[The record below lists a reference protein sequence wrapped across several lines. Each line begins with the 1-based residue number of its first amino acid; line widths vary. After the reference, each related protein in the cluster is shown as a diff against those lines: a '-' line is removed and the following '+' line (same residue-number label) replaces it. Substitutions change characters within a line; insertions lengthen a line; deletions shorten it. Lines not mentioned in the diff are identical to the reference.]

1 MRLRLCG
8 DSAVVHGSYAD
19 DGGAHGA
26 PGGNLRP
33 MPRLPVDVA
42 YHGYA
47 GGVGGF
53 IPPGAF
59 KLPNHTP
66 RPYPAGTVIGR
77 VTGGFQG
84 FDAQGHDAALPAVV
98 ETRGTA
104 PVITLLRECHGR
116 GASKIR
122 HGEGRSWK
130 KTPPIRRSTAPCA
143 PLRERFKAKQ
153 LCCFRPCASR
163 TDYPMN
169 RPLMRGKRNGG
180 WLTACL
186 TAGAHKRHRR
196 SPDAPPGC
204 GRYWSRSR

>member
-1 MRLRLCG
+1 
-8 DSAVVHGSYAD
+8 
-19 DGGAHGA
+19 
-26 PGGNLRP
+26 

-84 FDAQGHDAALPAVV
+84 VDAQGHDAALPAVV

-104 PVITLLRECHGR
+104 PVIHACLKPWETRAKNPSSLRAEVAADQRTYPRDAINSGWR
-116 GASKIR
+116 AN
-122 HGEGRSWK
+122 
-130 KTPPIRRSTAPCA
+130 PIRA
-143 PLRERFKAKQ
+143 
-153 LCCFRPCASR
+153 
-163 TDYPMN
+163 
-169 RPLMRGKRNGG
+169 
-180 WLTACL
+180 
-186 TAGAHKRHRR
+186 
-196 SPDAPPGC
+196 
-204 GRYWSRSR
+204 